1 MRKITG
7 SLIALV
13 IASTTLSAQSVTVKE
28 EKAGMLK
35 LAKVTPSAATSTALA
50 KVPGGKV
57 QSAEIEKEDGKL
69 VYSFDIKVTGK
80 SGIEEVLVDAMSG
93 AVVSVEHE
101 SAADEAKE
109 AADDKAKA
117 DKAKADKTKADKAK
131 AAANVKKP
139 GA

>member
-1 MRKITG
+1 MRMITG

-13 IASTTLSAQSVTVKE
+13 VASSTLSAQAVTVKE

-35 LAKVTPSAATSTALA
+35 LAKVTPSAATATALA

-69 VYSFDIKVTGK
+69 VYSFDIEVAGK
-80 SGIEEVLVDAMSG
+80 SGIDEVLVDATSG

-101 SAADEAKE
+101 SAEDEAKE
-109 AADDKAKA
+109 AAEDKAKA
-117 DKAKADKTKADKAK
+117 DKAKAAAK
-131 AAANVKKP
+131 VKKP

>member
-1 MRKITG
+1 MRMITG

-13 IASTTLSAQSVTVKE
+13 VASSTLSAQPVTVKE

-35 LAKVTPSAATSTALA
+35 LAKVTPSAATATALA

-69 VYSFDIKVTGK
+69 VYSFDIKVAGK
-80 SGIEEVLVDAMSG
+80 SGIDEVLVDATSG
-93 AVVSVEHE
+93 AVVSVSHE
-101 SAADEAKE
+101 TPADEAREVKE
-109 AADDKAKA
+109 
-117 DKAKADKTKADKAK
+117 DKAK
-131 AAANVKKP
+131 AAKAKAATVKKP